1 MATITVC
8 GRNTASCR
16 RFAAETN
23 TRNSTIPRYRP
34 CFPYRRSTSQSA
46 RAAADWSPDA
56 SPSGPARHKHV
67 PRPFENKTTQH
78 AHKSR
83 KVNHFRVNRRSI
95 AYVAHSVNI
104 RHMQLENTLH
114 IAGMQQ
120 NTLRIHLTENT
131 TGTFILT
138 PIGSYQSVP
147 GDRGWTKWRQSP
159 NRHYVFDVRLVANC
173 TDQIQCQLNQLSP
186 LTTRLRTSRHTT

>member
-1 MATITVC
+1 MSGQEVVRLCSRSRRSTTSHPSTRHAVCQAAWNNNDRQPCRKMATITVR

-34 CFPYRRSTSQSA
+34 CFPYRRSTSHSA

-147 GDRGWTKWRQSP
+147 GDRG
-159 NRHYVFDVRLVANC
+159 
-173 TDQIQCQLNQLSP
+173 
-186 LTTRLRTSRHTT
+186 